1 MLGAWLLAAAVSVP
15 LLRPVAAS
23 GRPLYYAG
31 LILPQALLL
40 LGLMAWSGLQG
51 LARPLSAP
59 RRVVL
64 VCLAAASLAGSVAA
78 DRHFVAEFEE
88 RNRRNAAAMDAALA
102 KGDRYR
108 PFYDPVAG
116 GNLLLARDA
125 VEAYRALLRRGA
137 P

>member
-1 MLGAWLLAAAVSVP
+1 
-15 LLRPVAAS
+15 
-23 GRPLYYAG
+23 
-31 LILPQALLL
+31 
-40 LGLMAWSGLQG
+40 
-51 LARPLSAP
+51 
-59 RRVVL
+59 VVL

-125 VEAYRALLRRGA
+125 VVAYRALLRRGA